1 MFSKRTVIGLIV
13 GSIIIGVGIFSLVQS
28 FGTITINENYI
39 VEIGDSTIYTIPAPA
54 TTLQSMKITGDTF
67 DLTLESPSDGLQ
79 IPKTT
84 FKSEKILEWVH
95 VDDGESKI
103 HIQNTGNED
112 LVITGTLIRS
122 SDPLWFT
129 YDLMVII
136 SGIVII
142 GFSMSFALKTPKGF

>member
-1 MFSKRTVIGLIV
+1 MFTKRTVIGLII

-28 FGTITINENYI
+28 FGTITINENY
-39 VEIGDSTIYTIPAPA
+39 VLEIGDSTIYTIPAPA
-54 TTLQSMKITGDTF
+54 NTLQSMKITGDTF
-67 DLTLESPSDGLQ
+67 DLTLESPSGGLQ
-79 IPKTT
+79 IQKTT

-95 VDDGESKI
+95 VKDGESKI
-103 HIQNTGNED
+103 YIQNTGNED